1 MSFIENYKN
10 NIPLYQD
17 FVNEVIFTIRE
28 ETKQTNL
35 KFADIKGRVK
45 TIESITEK
53 IERQKIENLNEQI
66 YDYAGVR
73 IVCLF
78 EEEKY
83 SFARLIKKIFKVT
96 WEDNKKE
103 KLGSKEMGYQSL
115 HFSVNFD
122 NKFFGPRYNKF
133 KDLVCEVQIT
143 TVLLEAWALINH
155 TLSYKNESAIPIN
168 IQRDINNVSS
178 LLEVAQK
185 VFDDSFDKR
194 KKYLSEIKKTINN
207 KDSLLSQPIDFDTLT
222 LYSKTYF
229 PDLEISEYW
238 QNRLINDIDKNKFKT
253 LNDINNAVINAKDF
267 VKYYEKQKPE
277 FFITST
283 DILTKSL
290 GFSDIYFRNKHAFA
304 KMTKMAFNKFENKN
318 TQANKL

>member
-1 MSFIENYKN
+1 MNFIENYKK

-17 FVNEVIFTIRE
+17 FVNEVIFTISE
-28 ETKQTNL
+28 ETKQVGL
-35 KFADIKGRVK
+35 KYADLKGRVK
-45 TIESITEK
+45 TVESIEEK
-53 IERQKIENLNEQI
+53 IERHKIRNPNEQI

-78 EEEKY
+78 EEEKE
-83 SFARLIKKIFKVT
+83 SFANLIKKVFKVT

-122 NKFFGPRYNKF
+122 DKYSGPRYNKF
-133 KDLVCEVQIT
+133 QDLVCEVQIT

-155 TLSYKNESAIPIN
+155 TISYKNESAIPIN
-168 IQRDINNVSS
+168 IQRDMNNVSS

-194 KKYLSEIKKTINN
+194 KKYLSEIEKTTKN
-207 KDSLLSQPIDFDTLT
+207 KDTFLSQPIDFDTLT
-222 LYSKTYF
+222 MYSKTYF
-229 PDLEISEYW
+229 PDLEISEHW
-238 QNRLINDIDKNKFKT
+238 QNRLIEDIDKNKFKT

-267 VKYYEKQKPE
+267 VQYYEKVKPV
-277 FFITST
+277 FFMSST

-290 GFSDIYFRNKHAFA
+290 GYSDVNFRDKHAFA
-304 KMTKMAFNKFENKN
+304 EVTIKAFERFESKKY
-318 TQANKL
+318 AS